1 MSTSAPRPELK
12 AALLKTIPV
21 IAGYLV
27 MGFGFGVLMAKL
39 GYPFYWAGLISL
51 FVYAGSMQYVL
62 IGLLSGGAGLVT
74 AALMTL
80 VINARHLFYGLT
92 MLGKYSQV
100 KKCRPYLIFSLT
112 DETFSLLCTGLPSK
126 GLDPSRYYFYVSALG
141 HAYWVTGSLL
151 GGLMGEVLPFDF
163 RGIEFSMTALFMVAL
178 MEQWRNSRE
187 HRPAV
192 IGLAVSLLSLFVFG
206 PEGFILPAM
215 GLMLLCLLL
224 YRNRLERGQTNEQ
237 A

>member
-27 MGFGFGVLMAKL
+27 MGFGFGVLMAQL

-100 KKCRPYLIFSLT
+100 KKCRP
-112 DETFSLLCTGLPSK
+112 
-126 GLDPSRYYFYVSALG
+126 
-141 HAYWVTGSLL
+141 
-151 GGLMGEVLPFDF
+151 
-163 RGIEFSMTALFMVAL
+163 
-178 MEQWRNSRE
+178 
-187 HRPAV
+187 
-192 IGLAVSLLSLFVFG
+192 
-206 PEGFILPAM
+206 
-215 GLMLLCLLL
+215 
-224 YRNRLERGQTNEQ
+224 
-237 A
+237 